1 MIAIPESDT
10 MVITGGSWGGNPLD
24 YVSEYSEAGWRE
36 ELPVL
41 NTARHRHGCSSYVM
55 DDGKRVNTDI

>member
-1 MIAIPESDT
+1 MLFRDACLMAIPESDT

-36 ELPVL
+36 E
-41 NTARHRHGCSSYVM
+41 
-55 DDGKRVNTDI
+55 